1 MNQNHDKEMED
12 CHHDYG
18 KFEGFGDENDAA
30 GDKNIV
36 NHRKVGSEE
45 QLDSQKKRG
54 QRVWY

>member
-1 MNQNHDKEMED
+1 MNQDHDKEMED

-54 QRVWY
+54 QRV